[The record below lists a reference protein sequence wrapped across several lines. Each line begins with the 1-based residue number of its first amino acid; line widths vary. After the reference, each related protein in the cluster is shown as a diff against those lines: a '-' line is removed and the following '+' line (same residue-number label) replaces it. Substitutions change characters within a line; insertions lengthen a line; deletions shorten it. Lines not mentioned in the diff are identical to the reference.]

1 MDVNVLIAI
10 ATMGGLGFVFAGAL
24 AIADKKLRVE
34 ENPMI
39 GKINDVLPG
48 ANCGACGK
56 AGCYDFAVNAV
67 DVTCPVNCCPVGGQ
81 ECANDIAAILG
92 VEAGTATKIVARVLC
107 RGGSIEA
114 AQKMVEYRGPQ
125 SCATMHLVSGGSKA
139 CQYGCMGG
147 GDCVDACTFNAI
159 YLNDNKLPE
168 VIDDLCTG
176 CGMCVTACPRD
187 IIELHPA
194 DREVFVFCKS
204 HDDPKTSK
212 AVCDVSCMGCGICAR
227 KSDGGVLMQDGLAV
241 IDWENFDPDKIPF
254 DKCKTSA
261 ICFLKDAY
269 KQHQEEEAALEA
281 PKDDNQKPTDVKPEQ
296 SN

>member
-1 MDVNVLIAI
+1 MDVNILIAI

-34 ENPMI
+34 ENPLI
-39 GKINDVLPG
+39 GQVNDVLPG

-56 AGCYDFAVNAV
+56 AGCYDFAVNVVEGGA
-67 DVTCPVNCCPVGGQ
+67 PVNGCPVGGQ
-81 ECANDIAAILG
+81 DCANDIASILG

-107 RGGSIEA
+107 RGGNIEA
-114 AQKMVEYRGPQ
+114 AKKMVEYRGPQ
-125 SCATMHLVSGGSKA
+125 SCATMHLVSGGTKQ
-139 CQYGCMGG
+139 CQYGCLGG

-159 YLNDNKLPE
+159 HLNDNGLPE

-176 CGMCVTACPRD
+176 CGMCVTACPSD

-204 HDDPKTSK
+204 HDDPKTAK
-212 AVCDVSCMGCGICAR
+212 EVCDVACIGCGICAR
-227 KSDGGVLMQDGLAV
+227 KSDGGVLMEDGLAV
-241 IDWENFDPDKIPF
+241 INWDNFDPENIPF

-261 ICFLKDAY
+261 ICYLKDAY
-269 KQHQEEEAALEA
+269 RQHVEETEAAAASVTEI
-281 PKDDNQKPTDVKPEQ
+281 PPEQ
-296 SN
+296 AN